1 MCIAYKFLTQGQPN
15 ANQYNLDDTLMAD
28 VLKATGVKSKREA
41 VELGLKAL
49 LMLKQQEGI
58 KAFKG
63 KLKWEGDLERMRTDR

>member
-1 MCIAYKFLTQGQPN
+1 MRTHIII
-15 ANQYNLDDTLMAD
+15 DDTLMAD

-63 KLKWEGDLERMRTDR
+63 KLKWEGDLEQMRTDR

>member
-1 MCIAYKFLTQGQPN
+1 MRTNIII
-15 ANQYNLDDTLMAD
+15 DDTLMAD

-41 VELGLKAL
+41 VELGLKTL

-63 KLKWEGDLERMRTDR
+63 KLKWEGDLEQMRVDQ

>member
-1 MCIAYKFLTQGQPN
+1 MRTNIII
-15 ANQYNLDDTLMAD
+15 DDTLMAD

-41 VELGLKAL
+41 VELGLKAI

-63 KLKWEGDLERMRTDR
+63 KLKWEADLEQMRADQ

>member
-1 MCIAYKFLTQGQPN
+1 MRTNIII
-15 ANQYNLDDTLMAD
+15 DDTLMAD

-63 KLKWEGDLERMRTDR
+63 KLKWEGDLEQMRTDQ

>member
-1 MCIAYKFLTQGQPN
+1 MRTHIII
-15 ANQYNLDDTLMAD
+15 DDTLMAD

-41 VELGLKAL
+41 VELGLKVL

-63 KLKWEGDLERMRTDR
+63 KLKWEGDLEQMRTDQ